1 MSTFVKRLNS
11 TLNRG
16 FAVVAACCLLV
27 MVFLTVG
34 EMVLR
39 VLGNPMAGIV
49 EVIGWLAAATTAFAL
64 GYTQLYK
71 GHVAISL
78 LTDTFSPFLQA
89 AVELVVNLT
98 STALFAFTAWHVFAY
113 AGSLRAAGSLSE
125 TMKVIDYPWVYV
137 VAVGCAGLALALF
150 VDLLDSCQALWI
162 RTKRQS

>member
-1 MSTFVKRLNS
+1 MSHFLKQLNS

-16 FAVVAACCLLV
+16 LAVLASSCLLA

-39 VLGNPMAGIV
+39 VLGSPMAGIV

-78 LTDTFSPFLQA
+78 LTDRFSPFVQA
-89 AVELVVNLT
+89 VVAVVVDLT
-98 STALFAFTAWHVFAY
+98 SAALFAFTAWHVFAY

-137 VAVGCAGLALALF
+137 VALGCAGLALAIF
-150 VDLLDSCQALWI
+150 VDLLDSCRALFI
-162 RTKRQS
+162 GARTQN